1 MQLVLCINY
10 RKVTKNTSYA
20 HALPP
25 FFSSMTDENLHQ
37 VQIYVGS
44 WRLVTS
50 LIRVVKKV

>member
-1 MQLVLCINY
+1 MQLGLCINY

-25 FFSSMTDENLHQ
+25 FFSSMIDENLHLS
-37 VQIYVGS
+37 QIYVGS